1 MKSFKEF
8 LSDTEQSNPVA
19 NSEPKKWS
27 ATKSEIVSY
36 WRNLRPDLPV
46 LMRSIPYTHQGST
59 YGEDG
64 IRITGSP
71 KFIGSV
77 LARLKEIL
85 NYEST
90 ETKLSVAYRQT
101 ASPSKAAEGDT
112 KTSYV
117 FYVNSKQRGD
127 KNPNTL

>member
-8 LSDTEQSNPVA
+8 LSDTQQSNPVA
-19 NSEPKKWS
+19 TSEPKKWS
-27 ATKSEIVSY
+27 ATKSEIISY

-46 LMRSIPYTHQGST
+46 LMRSIPYTHRGST

-77 LARLKEIL
+77 LARVKEIL
-85 NYEST
+85 NYEGT

-101 ASPSKAAEGDT
+101 ASPSKA
-112 KTSYV
+112 
-117 FYVNSKQRGD
+117 
-127 KNPNTL
+127 